1 MNLPASSGTCSRD
14 AIRPKKL
21 TAVVGVKGTHSGISM
36 RRKFARA
43 LGLSN
48 VSVVVAVFVIVCVFE
63 FRNVESQEVD
73 IDTQKFLDEGI
84 QRGTFLNG
92 KWISY
97 PRNIPASWD
106 CAASPEEKGALWDFF
121 VGTKGL
127 TTGWR
132 FVANDK
138 WDNKTCP
145 CIHKWRGVVCDSVGH
160 IVALNLAGF
169 GLQGTIPESLGK
181 LVWLKSVQL
190 QVNELSG
197 EIPQLL
203 GGMISLEKLF
213 LQNNRLTGAV
223 PYSVSTLPRLKQLFV
238 DKPRD

>member
-1 MNLPASSGTCSRD
+1 MY
-14 AIRPKKL
+14 
-21 TAVVGVKGTHSGISM
+21 
-36 RRKFARA
+36 RR
-43 LGLSN
+43 SN
-48 VSVVVAVFVIVCVFE
+48 VWDIVLILIVVV
-63 FRNVESQEVD
+63 NVYVYEYGIENNMLFASGQEVD
-73 IDTQKFLDEGI
+73 LDTQKFLDEGI

-121 VGTKGL
+121 IGTKGL

-145 CIHKWRGVVCDSVGH
+145 CIHKWRGVICDSVGH
-160 IVALNLAGF
+160 IIALNLAGF

-197 EIPQLL
+197 EIPTLL
-203 GGMISLEKLF
+203 GGSKYRFFSDLVNLPIRIVPSL
-213 LQNNRLTGAV
+213 T
-223 PYSVSTLPRLKQLFV
+223 YSF
-238 DKPRD
+238 

>member
-1 MNLPASSGTCSRD
+1 MYRRSSIWD
-14 AIRPKKL
+14 I
-21 TAVVGVKGTHSGISM
+21 
-36 RRKFARA
+36 
-43 LGLSN
+43 LSILI
-48 VSVVVAVFVIVCVFE
+48 VVV
-63 FRNVESQEVD
+63 NVYVYEYGIENNMLFASGQEID
-73 IDTQKFLDEGI
+73 LDTQKFLDEGI

-121 VGTKGL
+121 IGTKGL

-160 IVALNLAGF
+160 IIALNLAGF

-197 EIPQLL
+197 EIPTLL
-203 GGMISLEKLF
+203 GGSKYILFSDLVNLPTRIYPSLTYSFLQLYANSRTTVISLEKLF
-213 LQNNRLTGAV
+213 LQKTLSKIDFFSEFSRL
-223 PYSVSTLPRLKQLFV
+223 
-238 DKPRD
+238 

>member
-1 MNLPASSGTCSRD
+1 M
-14 AIRPKKL
+14 
-21 TAVVGVKGTHSGISM
+21 
-36 RRKFARA
+36 
-43 LGLSN
+43 
-48 VSVVVAVFVIVCVFE
+48 
-63 FRNVESQEVD
+63 
-73 IDTQKFLDEGI
+73 DEGI

-106 CAASPEEKGALWDFF
+106 CAASPEEKGALWEFF

-160 IVALNLAGF
+160 IVAPQF
-169 GLQGTIPESLGK
+169 GWIWLTRYNSRVARKIGMVEICAASGK
-181 LVWLKSVQL
+181 
-190 QVNELSG
+190 
-197 EIPQLL
+197 
-203 GGMISLEKLF
+203 
-213 LQNNRLTGAV
+213 
-223 PYSVSTLPRLKQLFV
+223 
-238 DKPRD
+238 

>member
-1 MNLPASSGTCSRD
+1 MYRGSNVWGIVSIL
-14 AIRPKKL
+14 I
-21 TAVVGVKGTHSGISM
+21 AVVNVYIYEYGIENNMLFASG
-36 RRKFARA
+36 
-43 LGLSN
+43 
-48 VSVVVAVFVIVCVFE
+48 
-63 FRNVESQEVD
+63 QEVD
-73 IDTQKFLDEGI
+73 LDTQKFLDEGI

-121 VGTKGL
+121 IGTKGL

-160 IVALNLAGF
+160 IIALNLAGF

-197 EIPQLL
+197 EIPTLL
-203 GGMISLEKLF
+203 GGSKYKLFSDLVNLPIRNISLSNILF
-213 LQNNRLTGAV
+213 FTTK
-223 PYSVSTLPRLKQLFV
+223 YKFTYHS
-238 DKPRD
+238 D